1 MQSFLDWFRSTFPYY
16 RGACDNAACGASG
29 TPPAS
34 TTTTTTAP
42 NMQSQS
48 TFLGL
53 SCANHTEATTGK
65 AAVVE
70 YWACPMCG
78 VVTRS
83 PRYNAALAILHSRR
97 GRCGE
102 YNLLLLRMLQALGH
116 SCRWVY
122 DKDNGHI
129 WSEVQWDED
138 RDRGVGGG
146 GSGSATTRTE
156 AICRCLENSGTD
168 DEDNSTSHLGGR
180 RRQWLHLDPCEAAV
194 NQNLLCEQQWGRYMA
209 TVFAFCA
216 PPFCGALPVN
226 DDDSGDDDDDQVG
239 RRHKVGSESPILT
252 MIPTIEDVTDHYRRS
267 KQSSWWLFTSRWR
280 RPTAIDAASVALRD
294 KIVALQA
301 AKKSRE
307 SCNAV
312 TDTAARQQQQHHHH
326 AEIVPDPVSSSG

>member
-1 MQSFLDWFRSTFPYY
+1 
-16 RGACDNAACGASG
+16 
-29 TPPAS
+29 
-34 TTTTTTAP
+34 
-42 NMQSQS
+42 
-48 TFLGL
+48 
-53 SCANHTEATTGK
+53 
-65 AAVVE
+65 
-70 YWACPMCG
+70 MCG

-83 PRYNAALAILHSRR
+83 PRYNTALAILHSRR

-122 DKDNGHI
+122 DQGNGHI

-146 GSGSATTRTE
+146 GSGSTTTRTE

-267 KQSSWWLFTSRWR
+267 KKSSWWLFTSRWR